1 MPRGVLTTRP
11 CPKSLDSV
19 PSGFNDHW
27 HTTGMEPLENPVYAS
42 ETAPRTSNGF
52 GLTSMILGF
61 VNVFLVLMVTVS
73 FFLMADAMHSA
84 NGVTFAD
91 YEYLGDAEIQRMYE
105 EDAEALAPTEFY
117 SFSCSLVLS
126 IFVMLLG
133 TIFGFIGLMQSNAP
147 KMASILGL
155 ILSLPMLLCCG
166 GCLLLEMLPV

>member
-1 MPRGVLTTRP
+1 
-11 CPKSLDSV
+11 
-19 PSGFNDHW
+19 
-27 HTTGMEPLENPVYAS
+27 MEPLENPVYAS

-61 VNVFLVLMVTVS
+61 VNIFLILIVTVS
-73 FFLMADAMHSA
+73 FFLMTDAMLSA
-84 NGVTFAD
+84 SGITFAD
-91 YEYLGDAEIQRMYE
+91 LEYLGDAEVQRMYE
-105 EDAEALAPTEFY
+105 EDAEVLAPTEFF
-117 SFSCSLVLS
+117 SLSCSAVLS

-166 GCLLLEMLPV
+166 GCMLLGMLPV